1 MHNEPLFHS
10 FGDFFV
16 YIVIMGALFVIL
28 YYWDRNVDKRFFTLW
43 QEDMPAKFKVN
54 ARISTRIG
62 TIFLFAISLLLG
74 YDAYFNEHNSKFFIY
89 VGMFYSLLF
98 FVLSVLSL
106 LDDLQFIE
114 VEDHKCTI
122 RNTRLQIYLLV
133 INDIKMV
140 RFFTTRRSSKSAPYI
155 EIVGTNQKKL
165 LRSFSISLEDYVY
178 LLKFF
183 ATRGVKVVDEFGVE
197 RGWFEKPVEK

>member
-1 MHNEPLFHS
+1 MRNEPLFHS
-10 FGDFFV
+10 FGDFAV
-16 YIVIMGALFVIL
+16 YIAIMGALFVIL
-28 YYWDRNVDKRFFTLW
+28 YYWDRNVDKRFFKLW
-43 QEDMPAKFKVN
+43 QEETPAKFKVN

-62 TIFLFAISLLLG
+62 TIFLFSISFLLG

-114 VEDHKCTI
+114 IEDNKCTI
-122 RNTRLQIYLLV
+122 RNTRLQTYLLN
-133 INDIKMV
+133 IDEIIMV
-140 RFFTTRRSSKSAPYI
+140 RFYTTRRSSKSAPYI
-155 EIVGTNQKKL
+155 EIIDKNGKKL
-165 LRSFSISLEDYVY
+165 IWGLSISLEHYVY

-183 ATRGVKVVDEFGVE
+183 SIRGVKVEDEFGIFK
-197 RGWFEKPVEK
+197 GWFEKPVEK